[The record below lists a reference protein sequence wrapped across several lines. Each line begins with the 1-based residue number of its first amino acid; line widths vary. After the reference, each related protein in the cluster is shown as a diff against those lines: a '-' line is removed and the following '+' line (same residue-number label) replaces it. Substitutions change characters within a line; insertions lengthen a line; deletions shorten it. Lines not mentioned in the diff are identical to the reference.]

1 MSGQTAASQSRAGAY
16 TGNRNSYARLE
27 SATGFNKIAPEDVT
41 SNATREPPL
50 MPYFFRNGAGIV
62 TLPRVENFTR

>member
-1 MSGQTAASQSRAGAY
+1 MHFSRNAPDGA
-16 TGNRNSYARLE
+16 
-27 SATGFNKIAPEDVT
+27 T
-41 SNATREPPL
+41 SNATRDPPL